1 MRKIIHPIPYA
12 CLHLVG
18 TVSLAGMLYFAFGA
32 IVTAIYA
39 IFSITTLAYILYEL
53 HRAPLMEDEDDSST
67 DNQ

>member
-53 HRAPLMEDEDDSST
+53 HRAP
-67 DNQ
+67 

>member
-1 MRKIIHPIPYA
+1 MRKMIHPVLYA
-12 CLHLVG
+12 CLHLLG
-18 TVSLAGMLYFAFGA
+18 TVSLADMLYFAFGA

-53 HRAPLMEDEDDSST
+53 HRAPLIEDEDDPST

>member
-12 CLHLVG
+12 CLNLVG

-32 IVTAIYA
+32 IVTSIYA

-53 HRAPLMEDEDDSST
+53 YRAPLIEDEDDPST

>member
-12 CLHLVG
+12 CLNLVG

-32 IVTAIYA
+32 IVTVIYVL
-39 IFSITTLAYILYEL
+39 ISIIVLAYILYEL
-53 HRAPLMEDEDDSST
+53 YRAPLMEDEDDPST